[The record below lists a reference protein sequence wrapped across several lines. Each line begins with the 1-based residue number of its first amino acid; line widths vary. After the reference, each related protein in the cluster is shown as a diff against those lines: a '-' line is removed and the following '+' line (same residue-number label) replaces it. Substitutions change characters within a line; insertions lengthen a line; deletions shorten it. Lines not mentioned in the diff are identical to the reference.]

1 MNYKKKKV
9 EIKMNLQA
17 TGSQSIQIT
26 AVIAVIAVKRI
37 AIVLTSARELLGEFY
52 P

>member
-1 MNYKKKKV
+1 
-9 EIKMNLQA
+9 MNLQA
-17 TGSQSIQIT
+17 TGSHSVLIT
-26 AVIAVIAVKRI
+26 AVIAVKRI